1 MLRIEYLEEEIPVY
15 DITVEGTHNF
25 FANDILVHNC
35 QEILLRTEPINHI
48 DDKDGKIALCILSC
62 INVGIIKSDKELEE
76 MCNLSVRFL
85 DELIDHQTYPVKAAE
100 ITTKA
105 SRSLGIG
112 VIGLAHYLAKLGLN
126 YEDIEACHATHG
138 LSESLQYFLL
148 KASNQLAK
156 EKGACDN
163 FHTTKYSD
171 GILPIDTYKKEFDG
185 VCDDPLQHNW
195 EELRESISKWGL
207 RNTTLSAQPPTE
219 SCLFWEH
226 KIKTSNGFMDFHQ
239 IAEYGGLDWNEIETN
254 EMIGWYDLNSSIQV
268 ETQDGYKNVDK
279 LYFNGNKEVITITLE
294 DGRIIKCT
302 SNHRFLVN
310 QEDGT
315 TKWKRVYELNENDDI
330 VEF

>member
-1 MLRIEYLEEEIPVY
+1 M
-15 DITVEGTHNF
+15 
-25 FANDILVHNC
+25 
-35 QEILLRTEPINHI
+35 
-48 DDKDGKIALCILSC
+48 
-62 INVGIIKSDKELEE
+62 
-76 MCNLSVRFL
+76 
-85 DELIDHQTYPVKAAE
+85 
-100 ITTKA
+100 
-105 SRSLGIG
+105 
-112 VIGLAHYLAKLGLN
+112 AHYLAKLGLN
-126 YEDIEACHATHG
+126 YEDIEACRAVHG

-163 FHTTKYSD
+163 FNTTKYSD
-171 GILPIDTYKKEFDG
+171 GLLPIDTYKKEFDD

-195 EELRESISKWGL
+195 EDLRESISKWGL

-239 IAEYGGLDWNEIETN
+239 IAEYGGLNWKEIETN
-254 EMIGWYDLNSSIQV
+254 EMIGWYDLNSPIQV